1 MRRVSISYGFSK
13 LWCVCSFLRS
23 FVRSFVR
30 LQCVCLFVC
39 LFVFVR
45 FEKCRRHTKKGRK
58 APPRPFNCK
67 IKKACGE
74 ETVVLLFF
82 GRSRSLGCVER
93 ARTFG
98 LLSRSTRSWRGTR
111 GTRRDTP
118 SKNSR
123 RYDPCLF
130 VALSF
135 GRRWFSSSKSSSFC
149 VETTHHPSIDR
160 PLSSRVI
167 GHRARAGVTT
177 LQSRAARRTET
188 RGGRRSR
195 RSHALK

>member
-98 LLSRSTRSWRGTR
+98 LSRSTRSWRGTR

-135 GRRWFSSSKSSSFC
+135 GRCGFRRRRRRRFVSKRRII
-149 VETTHHPSIDR
+149 HRSIDR
-160 PLSSRVI
+160 CRLALLDTARV
-167 GHRARAGVTT
+167 RA
-177 LQSRAARRTET
+177 
-188 RGGRRSR
+188 
-195 RSHALK
+195 